1 MFCSGLSI
9 SLLVNLYTTHGY
21 NGLIYNNKHKAAA
34 EHQLGLLTGSSTTLP
49 PCSAASFTS
58 RRARLRLSAL
68 TADTCSWTTARRNS
82 GGARREE
89 PGDYLSTANVML
101 KHYAAGLV
109 IKALL
114 IARCSSYLLDMA
126 LAKVDIDVA
135 ESCCTSKSESTIGSR
150 DVEWADTQLSK

>member
-21 NGLIYNNKHKAAA
+21 HGLIYNNR
-34 EHQLGLLTGSSTTLP
+34 LGLLTGSSTTLP

-89 PGDYLSTANVML
+89 PGDYLSTANVRL
-101 KHYAAGLV
+101 KHYGAGLV

-126 LAKVDIDVA
+126 LAKVDMDVA
-135 ESCCTSKSESTIGSR
+135 ESCCTSKSESTTGSR
-150 DVEWADTQLSK
+150 DIEWADTQLSK